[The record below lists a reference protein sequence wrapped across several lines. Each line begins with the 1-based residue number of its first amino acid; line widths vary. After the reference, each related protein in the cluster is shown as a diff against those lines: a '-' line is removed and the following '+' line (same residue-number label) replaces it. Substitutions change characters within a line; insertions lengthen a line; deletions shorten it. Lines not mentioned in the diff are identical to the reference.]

1 MVHPNNRIMIQSIFY
16 SQEEMLHHPCLL
28 YLRKGE
34 LSLTLNKKFY
44 RLSEGDAAILQ
55 PDTFH
60 WIQAKEETDYLLLG
74 YEAERDSKE
83 DLITALSE
91 RGQSIAEEIADLMGN
106 APGDPQL
113 YPLLELLLLQVYNS
127 APRAAQPAKRDFLLF
142 TKASAHLEEQ
152 IASRLSVGDLAE
164 YLGISLSH
172 LKRVF
177 ARYAGMGAHDYFN
190 ILKIHRAKELL
201 SQGHSVTQTAEL
213 VGFANQAYFSAAF
226 KRITGRLPKEYFG
239 ELRAPRA
246 PRKPASSPAPRAEAA
261 SKDLPSYLL

>member
-1 MVHPNNRIMIQSIFY
+1 MVHNNRIIIQKIFHAP
-16 SQEEMLHHPCLL
+16 EELSHHSCLL
-28 YLRKGE
+28 YLRKGK
-34 LSLTLNKKFY
+34 LNLTLGKEFY
-44 RLSEGDAAILQ
+44 RLSEGEAAILQ

-60 WIQAKEETDYLLLG
+60 WMQADEEAEYLLLG
-74 YEAERDSKE
+74 YEAEGDLKE
-83 DLITALSE
+83 DLVAALSE
-91 RGQSIAEEIADLMGN
+91 RGRMFAEEIADLSKD
-106 APGDPQL
+106 DPQL
-113 YPLLELLLLQVYNS
+113 YPLLELLLLQIYDS
-127 APRAAQPAKRDFLLF
+127 APRAAEPAERDLLLF
-142 TKASAHLEEQ
+142 AKASAHLEEQ
-152 IASRLSVGDLAE
+152 IASRLSVGELAE

-246 PRKPASSPAPRAEAA
+246 PRKPASSPTPRAAQPP
-261 SKDLPSYLL
+261 KDLPSYLL